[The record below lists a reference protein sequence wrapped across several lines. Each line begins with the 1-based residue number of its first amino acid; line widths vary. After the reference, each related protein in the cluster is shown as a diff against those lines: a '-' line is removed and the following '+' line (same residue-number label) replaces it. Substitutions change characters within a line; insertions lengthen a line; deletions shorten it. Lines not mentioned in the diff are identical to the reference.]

1 VNLDLQ
7 SERYAATGNISGTGV
22 GRSLGTPTHDRLRL
36 FIREVVQNSW
46 DARADDE
53 HPVQVKFH
61 VRILEVKQ
69 AKKLSELFA
78 ELPGVASTRRLISQ
92 SLDRQSICVLEVED
106 WGTTGLGGPV
116 RADQVSPGEEP
127 PDFVNFFRNVG
138 SPRDRH
144 LGGGTYGYGK
154 SSAFALS
161 RPRTI
166 VGYTRSVFGGHPV
179 ARFMAANIGE
189 PFEYRR
195 KKYTGRHWW
204 GVKAADDV
212 VDPLEAGAAHRA
224 AESLGLNRRD
234 AKQRGTT
241 LVVIDPGIEERST
254 LQTANAI
261 AECLGWYFW
270 PKMLI
275 QPHGG
280 AAMEFEVQ
288 AEGRA
293 VKVPHPSTF
302 PPLGL
307 LADAMRIAKGADA
320 TLIRCERPSKLLG
333 RLALARRPIATRV
346 RMDTNDE
353 EPLAPVRCSHLAL
366 MRPAELI
373 VRYLTGPQ
381 LPSDMV
387 EYGGVF
393 ICDEGVESAF
403 ADAEPPAH
411 DDWVAENLEGAART
425 YVRVALRRLHASL
438 EVYANP
444 LPGVGKGASQQSLAV
459 LGDALGGILT
469 APSSRIGG
477 SDTRVAR
484 PRNKPPTSQSVTIGE
499 PEPFRFAV
507 VRKTPCALFRIQI
520 AGKGGRPV
528 KLRAKPYVVL
538 EGGAAEEAAGHESPK
553 VVAWLS
559 GDGDLISSNA
569 QMTARVTG
577 DMATIVAVSL
587 PGDCAVGL
595 DVVVDEPGS

>member
-1 VNLDLQ
+1 VNLELQ

-22 GRSLGTPTHDRLRL
+22 GRTLGTPTHDRLRL
-36 FIREVVQNSW
+36 FVREAVQNAW

-53 HPVQVKFH
+53 HPVHVKFR
-61 VRILEVKQ
+61 VRILKGSQ
-69 AKKLSELFA
+69 AKKLAEMFA
-78 ELPGVASTRRLISQ
+78 ELPSAASVRQVISQ
-92 SLDRQSICVLEVED
+92 SLERKSICVLEIED
-106 WGTTGLGGPV
+106 GGTTGLGGPV
-116 RADQVSPGEEP
+116 RADLVSSEEEP

-138 SPRDRH
+138 SPRDKR

-161 RPRTI
+161 RARTI
-166 VGYTRSVFGGHPV
+166 VGYTQSVSGGRPV
-179 ARFMAANIGE
+179 ARFMAANISE
-189 PFEYRR
+189 PFEHRR

-204 GVKAADDV
+204 GVKATDDV
-212 VDPLEAGAAHRA
+212 VDPLEGEAAHRA
-224 AESLGLNRRD
+224 AESMGLHRRD

-241 LVVIDPGIEERST
+241 LVVIDPGLEERST
-254 LQTANAI
+254 LQTATAI

-275 QPHGG
+275 QQHGG
-280 AAMEFEVQ
+280 AAMEFEVE
-288 AEGRA
+288 AEGTA
-293 VKVPHPSTF
+293 VKVPHPSTS
-302 PPLGL
+302 PPLAL

-320 TLIRCERPSKLLG
+320 MLIRCERPSKLLG
-333 RLALARRPIATRV
+333 RLALARGPIAPRV

-353 EPLAPVRCSHLAL
+353 EPLAPARCSHLAL

-373 VRYLTGPQ
+373 VRYLAGPQ

-393 ICDEGVESAF
+393 ICDEGVEREF

-411 DDWVAENLEGAART
+411 DDWVADNLEGAART
-425 YVRVALRRLHASL
+425 YVRVALRRLHESL

-444 LPGVGKGASQQSLAV
+444 LPGVAKAGSQQSLAV
-459 LGDALGGILT
+459 LGDELGGILT

-477 SDTRVAR
+477 SDTKAAR

-507 VRKTPCALFRIQI
+507 VRKAPCALFRVQI
-520 AGKGGRPV
+520 SGKAGRQL

-538 EGGAAEEAAGHESPK
+538 EGGAAEEAVGHESPK

-559 GDGDLISSNA
+559 GDGDLISSGA
-569 QMTARVTG
+569 QMTTRVTE

-595 DVVVDEPGS
+595 EVVVDEPGS